1 MNDDVRHH
9 FFGGLASCT
18 CADPAVISGCDPSRT
33 FGTFFGGDEQS
44 VAAAS
49 AGYCTS
55 VGDVE
60 IHGGAEEL

>member
-9 FFGGLASCT
+9 FFGGWRLVRA
-18 CADPAVISGCDPSRT
+18 PIRPS
-33 FGTFFGGDEQS
+33 FPDAIHHAHLGLFGGDEQS

>member
-1 MNDDVRHH
+1 MMCVTTFSGVGVLYVRRSGRH
-9 FFGGLASCT
+9 FRMRSIT
-18 CADPAVISGCDPSRT
+18 HIWD
-33 FGTFFGGDEQS
+33 FFGGDEQS